1 LAGIAKAVKGNSPS
15 VSSSVQKLAD
25 DSIKTLDALRA
36 DAATTPE
43 TATKVRFV
51 MAQAYQTKG
60 QFDEALKLVEE
71 ILKQN
76 PMMLDVQVEAAR
88 MLQASGTGKSA
99 EMLTKAVN
107 GYLPNTKT
115 RQNTIWGWGRISQ
128 LTSGKPNLV
137 DTFFES
143 RLELARCRYLQAML
157 DKTPESKTKL
167 LQRALSDI
175 TQTIKLYPELGG
187 AAFTGQFDKLTRDL
201 QRELKQNVVGLKGL
215 SSK

>member
-1 LAGIAKAVKGNSPS
+1 
-15 VSSSVQKLAD
+15 
-25 DSIKTLDALRA
+25 
-36 DAATTPE
+36 
-43 TATKVRFV
+43 
-51 MAQAYQTKG
+51 
-60 QFDEALKLVEE
+60 
-71 ILKQN
+71 
-76 PMMLDVQVEAAR
+76 
-88 MLQASGTGKSA
+88 
-99 EMLTKAVN
+99 MLTKAVN